1 MRNWT
6 VRAWPD
12 RARPDGR
19 YGEDRAPET
28 PRRENS
34 LDALCTRYGIDR
46 SHRTKHGALLDAE
59 LLAQVYVELL
69 GGRQIGMELAA
80 QAVVA
85 IEAAAT
91 PALPARE
98 RPQRPRP
105 TRPARRNWPPMPLS

>member
-1 MRNWT
+1 
-6 VRAWPD
+6 
-12 RARPDGR
+12 
-19 YGEDRAPET
+19 
-28 PRRENS
+28 
-34 LDALCTRYGIDR
+34 
-46 SHRTKHGALLDAE
+46 

-91 PALPARE
+91 RAAGPRKAPAPPA
-98 RPQRPRP
+98 P